1 MCMAIIEVET
11 SGGTWMRI
19 GDCSKNPETYKAVIR
34 TNAKSNSK
42 WKKFRVL
49 DGETKQMIDFQI
61 IF

>member
-1 MCMAIIEVET
+1 MSMAIIEVET